1 MTSPQARKG
10 ANAERELARILA
22 ELTGWPV
29 VRRLRTGAHVDC
41 GDLDGLPDTTAEIK
55 NYTDVLRAIREGLA
69 DLEAEQTAAGS
80 TFGVVFVR
88 RRGGDWLAVM
98 DVARFV
104 TLLREATAGEQVH
117 DGHGARPD
125 ALPPTTSASRAR
137 QARALTRSTP

>member
-29 VRRLRTGAHVDC
+29 TRRLRTGAHVDL
-41 GDLDGLPDTTAEIK
+41 GDLDGLPDTTAEVK

-69 DLEAEQTAAGS
+69 DLEVEQAAAGS

-98 DVARFV
+98 DVARYA
-104 TLLREATAGEQVH
+104 THLREATN
-117 DGHGARPD
+117 P
-125 ALPPTTSASRAR
+125 
-137 QARALTRSTP
+137 